1 MLQLTQKTS
10 PVLPSA
16 ARAGQSKTAQ
26 PPPPRSLVH
35 LPAAAPLVPAVLR
48 RRPQQACPSP
58 LPARVPHQQVPES
71 PVMATSPPR
80 PHSSHPVFRS
90 ATTCWALVSKHQG
103 NVTNQ
108 TAPASALA
116 ELTFK
121 TGDKHRKPSGWQG
134 SQRKRGKG
142 TESSG
147 TLLQEDDQESSLQKP
162 EASPPPPPASTSTL
176 TLLWTSSAPPRPRA
190 HTPLVGH
197 SITPPRP
204 SHTQVKPRHGATTNT
219 GSQLSNCT

>member
-121 TGDKHRKPSGWQG
+121 TGEISTGSRLGGRVLSAREGREPRARGHCFKRTTRKALC
-134 SQRKRGKG
+134 RN
-142 TESSG
+142 
-147 TLLQEDDQESSLQKP
+147 QKP
-162 EASPPPPPASTSTL
+162 
-176 TLLWTSSAPPRPRA
+176 APRHPRP
-190 HTPLVGH
+190 P
-197 SITPPRP
+197 
-204 SHTQVKPRHGATTNT
+204 GAP
-219 GSQLSNCT
+219 